1 MTLKILTR
9 EVNGV
14 KIIDLSGRLILGD
27 ASVSIRNEVRK
38 EIGNGFRRIL
48 LNLGEVTY
56 IYSAGLGKLIS
67 ACTSVT
73 NRDGELKLLKLTKR
87 VHDLMQLTKLY
98 TVFDVFDD
106 ENKAIASFRS

>member
-38 EIGNGFRRIL
+38 EIGNGFRRI
-48 LNLGEVTY
+48 Y
-56 IYSAGLGKLIS
+56 LIS
-67 ACTSVT
+67 ARSPT
-73 NRDGELKLLKLTKR
+73 
-87 VHDLMQLTKLY
+87 
-98 TVFDVFDD
+98 F
-106 ENKAIASFRS
+106 IAPAWAS